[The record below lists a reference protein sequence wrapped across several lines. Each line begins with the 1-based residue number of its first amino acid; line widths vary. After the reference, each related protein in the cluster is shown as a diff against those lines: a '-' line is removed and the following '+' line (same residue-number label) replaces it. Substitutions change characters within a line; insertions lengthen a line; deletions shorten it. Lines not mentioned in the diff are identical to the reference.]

1 MTAAERRQEIL
12 EILCQRRF
20 EKRENLANEFGVNKR
35 TIERDILTL
44 SLSYP
49 IYTIPGKGGGIK
61 VADYYKPM
69 RPRMNSTQLNLLRNL
84 LPTLSETDQ
93 ATMQEI
99 IKIYGR

>member
-44 SLSYP
+44 SFYIRSYFSLLFMVW
-49 IYTIPGKGGGIK
+49 GK
-61 VADYYKPM
+61 
-69 RPRMNSTQLNLLRNL
+69 
-84 LPTLSETDQ
+84 
-93 ATMQEI
+93 
-99 IKIYGR
+99 YGCCLHNG

>member
-1 MTAAERRQEIL
+1 MTAQERRQEIL

-20 EKRENLANEFGVNKR
+20 EKRENLANEFGVTKR
-35 TIERDILTL
+35 TIEHDLLIL
-44 SLSYP
+44 SMSYP
-49 IYTIPGKGGGIK
+49 IFTVPGKGGGIR
-61 VADYYKPM
+61 VEEWFNLT